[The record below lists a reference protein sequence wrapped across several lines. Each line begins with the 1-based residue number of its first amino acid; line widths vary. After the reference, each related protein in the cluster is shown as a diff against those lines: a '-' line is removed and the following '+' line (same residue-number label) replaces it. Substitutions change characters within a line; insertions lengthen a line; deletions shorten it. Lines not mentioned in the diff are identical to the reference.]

1 MSKHYVYE
9 SPDGGRTVYQ
19 REIGSSERTLTPNSV
34 KMTQDLLDQMRE
46 DKMWGDM
53 RRMSKNDSALA
64 ELLSHAVVYY
74 KLKYEKDSL

>member
-19 REIGSSERTLTPNSV
+19 REIGKSERTLTKESLKIRNDV
-34 KMTQDLLDQMRE
+34 IDKMRE
-46 DKMWGDM
+46 DKLWGDI
-53 RRMSKNDSALA
+53 RRRANDDPALE
-64 ELLSHAVVYY
+64 ELLSHAIVYY

>member
-19 REIGSSERTLTPNSV
+19 REIGSNERRLTKESLKIRNDV
-34 KMTQDLLDQMRE
+34 IDEMRE
-46 DKMWGDM
+46 NKLWGAI
-53 RRMSKNDSALA
+53 RRKASEDPALE
-64 ELLSHAVVYY
+64 ELLSHAIVYY

>member
-19 REIGSSERTLTPNSV
+19 REIGSSERKLTKESLKIRNDVISEMQEN
-34 KMTQDLLDQMRE
+34 KL
-46 DKMWGDM
+46 WGAI
-53 RRMSKNDSALA
+53 RRKAADDPALA
-64 ELLSHAVVYY
+64 ELLSHAIVYY

>member
-34 KMTQDLLDQMRE
+34 KLTQDLLDKMRE
-46 DKMWGDM
+46 DKLWGDI
-53 RRMSKNDSALA
+53 RRKSEDDPALE
-64 ELLSHAVVYY
+64 ELLSHAIVYY